1 LEGGRFRLAVAG
13 TWYAALEGVTMARRS
28 KTRDNDTSAVTV
40 SSNTEDGSPG
50 SVARPRFSK
59 FAILAKWLRRIFSTI
74 VVLVVLAAVGV
85 GSVALIHGTWQ
96 VNPIVSG
103 SMRPGLPVGGAII
116 SERVPVDQLLV
127 RDVIVFRSP
136 DNPADLIVHRIV
148 AMSRS
153 NSGQLVIKTQGD
165 ANNVR
170 DAWTLT
176 IRGNHAYVARWS
188 VPLLGYLAVAFEN
201 NRGLVLLAAGIVL
214 IAAAASAILKQRR
227 HGEAP
232 EEPDESESTRSLDTA
247 ATSPTSAVEDATV
260 ASSIAESDANPFDS
274 TPENPASDR
283 EDAAVPSSIATSDA
297 NPMESSVENPGE
309 SEPPIDAPSPQK
321 PQWRHRFGMKED

>member
-1 LEGGRFRLAVAG
+1 
-13 TWYAALEGVTMARRS
+13 MARRS

-40 SSNTEDGSPG
+40 SSNTEDGSPR

-85 GSVALIHGTWQ
+85 GSVALFQGTWQ
-96 VNPIVSG
+96 VNPVVSG
-103 SMRPGLPVGGAII
+103 SMRPGLPVGGVVI
-116 SERVPVDQLLV
+116 SERVPVDQLLL

-148 AMSRS
+148 AMSKS
-153 NSGQLVIKTQGD
+153 KSGQLVIKTQGD

-170 DAWTLT
+170 DPWTLT
-176 IRGNHAYVARWS
+176 IRGNYAYLARWS
-188 VPLLGYLAVAFEN
+188 VPLLGYLAVAYEN

-227 HGEAP
+227 HDEAP
-232 EEPDESESTRSLDTA
+232 EEPDESESTRSLYTA
-247 ATSPTSAVEDATV
+247 ATAPASAVEDATV
-260 ASSIAESDANPFDS
+260 ASSIA
-274 TPENPASDR
+274 
-283 EDAAVPSSIATSDA
+283 TSDA
-297 NPMESSVENPGE
+297 NPIDSTPEKPASDLEDAAVASSIAESDADPMESSAENPGE
-309 SEPPIDAPSPQK
+309 SEPPIEAPSPQK

>member
-1 LEGGRFRLAVAG
+1 
-13 TWYAALEGVTMARRS
+13 MARRS
-28 KTRDNDTSAVTV
+28 KIRDNDTSAVTF

-59 FAILAKWLRRIFSTI
+59 FVILAKWLRRIFATI

-103 SMRPGLPVGGAII
+103 SMRPGLPVGGVII
-116 SERVPVDQLLV
+116 SERIPVDQLLL

-136 DNPADLIVHRIV
+136 DNPADLMVHRIV
-148 AMSRS
+148 VMSKDK
-153 NSGQLVIKTQGD
+153 SGDLVIKTQGD
-165 ANNVR
+165 ANDVR
-170 DAWTLT
+170 DPWTLS
-176 IRGNHAYVARWS
+176 IRGNYAYVARWS
-188 VPLLGYLAVAFEN
+188 LPLLGYLAVAYQN

-214 IAAAASAILKQRR
+214 ITAATSTILRQRR
-227 HGEAP
+227 RGEAP

-247 ATSPTSAVEDATV
+247 ATSPTSAVEDAAI
-260 ASSIAESDANPFDS
+260 ASSIAESDG
-274 TPENPASDR
+274 
-283 EDAAVPSSIATSDA
+283 
-297 NPMESSVENPGE
+297 NPMESSAESPGE
-309 SEPPIDAPSPQK
+309 SEPPIDAPSPQR

>member
-1 LEGGRFRLAVAG
+1 MEGGRFRLAVAG

-74 VVLVVLAAVGV
+74 VVLVVLAAVGG

-136 DNPADLIVHRIV
+136 DNPADLMVHRIV
-148 AMSRS
+148 VMSKDK
-153 NSGQLVIKTQGD
+153 SGDLVIKTQGD
-165 ANNVR
+165 ANDVR
-170 DAWTLT
+170 DPWTLS
-176 IRGNHAYVARWS
+176 IRGNYAYVARWS
-188 VPLLGYLAVAFEN
+188 LPLLGYLAVAYQN

-214 IAAAASAILKQRR
+214 ITAATSTILRQRR
-227 HGEAP
+227 RGEAP

-247 ATSPTSAVEDATV
+247 ATSPTSAVEDAAI
-260 ASSIAESDANPFDS
+260 ASSIAESDG
-274 TPENPASDR
+274 
-283 EDAAVPSSIATSDA
+283 
-297 NPMESSVENPGE
+297 NPMESSAESPGE
-309 SEPPIDAPSPQK
+309 SEPPIDAPSPQR

>member
-1 LEGGRFRLAVAG
+1 LEGGRFGLAVAG

-59 FAILAKWLRRIFSTI
+59 FVIVAKWLRRIFATI
-74 VVLVVLAAVGV
+74 VVLVALAAVGV

-103 SMRPGLPVGGAII
+103 SMRPGLPVGGVII
-116 SERVPVDQLLV
+116 SERIPVDQLLL

-136 DNPADLIVHRIV
+136 DNPADLMVHRIV
-148 AMSRS
+148 AMSK
-153 NSGQLVIKTQGD
+153 NKSGQLVIKTQGD
-165 ANNVR
+165 ENNAR
-170 DAWTLT
+170 DPWTLT
-176 IRGNHAYVARWS
+176 IRGNYAYIARWS
-188 VPLLGYLAVAFEN
+188 VPLLGYLAVAYEN

-227 HGEAP
+227 HDEAP
-232 EEPDESESTRSLDTA
+232 EEPDESESTRSLYTA
-247 ATSPTSAVEDATV
+247 ATAPASAVEDATV
-260 ASSIAESDANPFDS
+260 ASSIA
-274 TPENPASDR
+274 
-283 EDAAVPSSIATSDA
+283 TSDA
-297 NPMESSVENPGE
+297 NPIDSTPEKPASDLEDAAVASSIAESDADPMESSAENPGE
-309 SEPPIDAPSPQK
+309 SEPPIEAPSPQK